1 MVGIGMDTASLKAK
15 LFQHLASL
23 KEEVL
28 YYVFLD
34 LRKVYDDMYHK
45 CCLEILVVYG
55 VRPQINILLR
65 T

>member
-1 MVGIGMDTASLKAK
+1 MDTASLKAK

-34 LRKVYDDMYHK
+34 LRKVYDDMY
-45 CCLEILVVYG
+45 
-55 VRPQINILLR
+55 R
-65 T
+65 